1 MPNHSYRNFK
11 ENLEELLKD
20 KSYSELSVYLGVP
33 SSTLKSWINGSRC
46 PTLRNVDKLAN
57 RIGCYSSDL
66 LNSKAHII
74 DKNVHLNDS
83 HLSFIKNLNII
94 FLKNQC
100 FSTPQKL
107 ALLNNVVT
115 DFALQSYLRKQDYK
129 LPTLSKLDVIADA
142 LGISTY
148 SLLLE
153 EKNEKRDYT

>member
-1 MPNHSYRNFK
+1 MQNNSYDNFRK
-11 ENLEELLKD
+11 NLETLLNG
-20 KSYSELSVYLGVP
+20 KSYSELALYLNVP
-33 SSTLKSWINGSRC
+33 SSTLKSWINGSRR
-46 PTLRNVDKLAN
+46 PTLRNIDKIAN

-66 LNSKAHII
+66 LNSKGHVM
-74 DKNVHLNDS
+74 DRNVHSNDS
-83 HLSFIKNLNII
+83 HLSFVKNLNII

-107 ALLNNVVT
+107 ILLNNAVT
-115 DFALQSYLRKQDYK
+115 DFALQSYLRKQNYK

-153 EKNEKRDYT
+153 ETK

>member
-1 MPNHSYRNFK
+1 MLNHSYLNFR
-11 ENLEELLKD
+11 ENLELLLKG
-20 KSYSELSVYLGVP
+20 KSYSEVAMYLGVP

-46 PTLRNVDKLAN
+46 PSLRNIDKIAN

-66 LNSKAHII
+66 LNSKGHVM
-74 DKNVHLNDS
+74 DRNVHSNDS
-83 HLSFIKNLNII
+83 HLSFVKNLNII

-107 ALLNNVVT
+107 TLLNNAVT
-115 DFALQSYLRKQDYK
+115 DFALQSYLRKHNYK

-153 EKNEKRDYT
+153 ETK

>member
-1 MPNHSYRNFK
+1 MPNNSYDNFRN
-11 ENLEELLKD
+11 NLETLLNG
-20 KSYSELSVYLGVP
+20 KSYSELALYLNVP

-46 PTLRNVDKLAN
+46 PTLRNIDKLAN

-66 LNSKAHII
+66 LNSEVHII

-83 HLSFIKNLNII
+83 HLSFVKNLNII
-94 FLKNQC
+94 FLRNQC

-107 ALLNNVVT
+107 ALLNNVIT

-153 EKNEKRDYT
+153 ETK

>member
-1 MPNHSYRNFK
+1 MPNHSYLNFR
-11 ENLEELLKD
+11 ENLESLLKG
-20 KSYSELSVYLGVP
+20 KSYSEVAIYLGVP

-46 PTLRNVDKLAN
+46 PTLRSIDKLAN

-66 LNSKAHII
+66 LISRFYII
-74 DKNVHLNDS
+74 DKNVHSNDS
-83 HLSFIKNLNII
+83 HLSFVKNLNIM

-107 ALLNNVVT
+107 ALLNNVIT

-142 LGISTY
+142 LGIYTY

-153 EKNEKRDYT
+153 ETK

>member
-1 MPNHSYRNFK
+1 MPNNSYDNFRN
-11 ENLEELLKD
+11 NLETLLNG
-20 KSYSELSVYLGVP
+20 KSYSELALYLNVP

-46 PTLRNVDKLAN
+46 PTLRNIDKLAN
-57 RIGCYSSDL
+57 RIGCHSSDL
-66 LNSKAHII
+66 LNSEVHII

-83 HLSFIKNLNII
+83 HLSFVKNLNII
-94 FLKNQC
+94 FLTNQC

-107 ALLNNVVT
+107 ALLNNVIT

-153 EKNEKRDYT
+153 ETK

>member
-1 MPNHSYRNFK
+1 MINHSYLNFR
-11 ENLEELLKD
+11 ENLESLLKG
-20 KSYSELSVYLGVP
+20 KSYSELAMYLGVP

-46 PTLRNVDKLAN
+46 PTLRNIDKLAN

-66 LNSKAHII
+66 LNSKVCII
-74 DKNVHLNDS
+74 NKNVHSNDS
-83 HLSFIKNLNII
+83 HISFVKNLNIV

-107 ALLNNVVT
+107 ALLNHVVT
-115 DFALQSYLRKQDYK
+115 DFALQSYLRKQNYK

-148 SLLLE
+148 SLLSE
-153 EKNEKRDYT
+153 ETK

>member
-1 MPNHSYRNFK
+1 MLNHSYLNFR
-11 ENLEELLKD
+11 ENLELLLKG
-20 KSYSELSVYLGVP
+20 KSYSEVAMYLGVP

-46 PTLRNVDKLAN
+46 PSLRNIDKIAN

-66 LNSKAHII
+66 LNSKGHVM
-74 DKNVHLNDS
+74 DRNVHSNDS
-83 HLSFIKNLNII
+83 HLSFVKNLNII

-107 ALLNNVVT
+107 TLLNNAVT
-115 DFALQSYLRKQDYK
+115 DFALQSYLRKQNYK

-142 LGISTY
+142 LDISTY

-153 EKNEKRDYT
+153 EIK